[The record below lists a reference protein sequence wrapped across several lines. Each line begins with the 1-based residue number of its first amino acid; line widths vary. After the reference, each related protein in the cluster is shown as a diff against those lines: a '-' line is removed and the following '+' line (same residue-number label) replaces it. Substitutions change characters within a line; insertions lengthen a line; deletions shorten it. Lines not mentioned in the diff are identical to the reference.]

1 MLFYREIVKN
11 LRAEYFKYI
20 FRIIQRTRKQSRWYV
35 KDGNPKYVKFTNPIL
50 KNCPIENL
58 AQKWTLDF

>member
-1 MLFYREIVKN
+1 M
-11 LRAEYFKYI
+11 
-20 FRIIQRTRKQSRWYV
+20 QRTRKQSRWYI

-58 AQKWTLDF
+58 AQKWRLDF